1 MTDRQEISL
10 EDQLQIANFLIIG
23 LQQQVARYEFTFTQN
38 EQRTQHFQEIIQ
50 LQKQSI
56 DFLEGMLNRVEG
68 VFQTQID
75 KQKVLNEKMKK
86 ELKEAQIQLTAF
98 KNNKKSDG
106 MAWTGGVHVKWPKR
120 SSNTFW
126 TWQKKLE

>member
-1 MTDRQEISL
+1 MNDRQEISL
-10 EDQLQIANFLIIG
+10 EDQLQIANFLIVG

-38 EQRTQHFQEIIQ
+38 EQRMQHFQEIIQ

-56 DFLEGMLNRVEG
+56 DFLESMLNRVEG

-98 KNNKKSDG
+98 KNNKKSDSV
-106 MAWTGGVHVKWPKR
+106 A
-120 SSNTFW
+120 
-126 TWQKKLE
+126 